1 MLFLVNCG
9 GGDSSDDSSNGSS
22 QENSV
27 TISGT
32 TIPLT
37 LGTEDKI
44 FSQKV
49 IEWNDGNT
57 FSYLEQNKKVMTYLS
72 SYGNYS
78 SHSLI

>member
-27 TISGT
+27 TIAGT
-32 TIPLT
+32 TIPLS
-37 LGTEDKI
+37 LGMEDEI

-49 IEWNDGNT
+49 LEWNDGNADT
-57 FSYLEQNKKVMTYLS
+57 FMLTNFNNSTQTLGGGISQRPK
-72 SYGNYS
+72 
-78 SHSLI
+78 